1 MAEPPY
7 RDFYYPL
14 NVFMHVLTLAEG
26 DVSYLHY
33 GFFEADGETI
43 AAAQERSTAMLLAR
57 LPPPPARLLDVG
69 AGLGTTL
76 RRLTALG
83 YEVLGITPDEKQIAM
98 IRARHGD
105 AVQTRC
111 VRFEDLADRAGFDCL
126 VFQESSQ
133 YIDAEA
139 LFAKAAT
146 LTSHVLV
153 IDEFATETIA
163 ASGSLHP
170 LPEFLQ
176 AAARHGFTKSE
187 DIDVSEK
194 APPTIDYFI
203 DRLPIYRD
211 RLVADLGLTGTQIE
225 ELISSGR
232 NYRDLYRRGVY
243 TYRLLQF
250 RK

>member
-1 MAEPPY
+1 MVEPPY

-33 GFFEADGETI
+33 GFFEGAGETI

-83 YEVLGITPDEKQIAM
+83 YDALGITPDDRQIAM
-98 IRARHGD
+98 IRHRHGD
-105 AVQTRC
+105 AVHARC
-111 VRFEDLADRAGFDCL
+111 VRFEDLAESDEFECVL
-126 VFQESSQ
+126 FQESSQ

-146 LTSHVLV
+146 LTAHVLV
-153 IDEFATETIA
+153 IDEFATEA
-163 ASGSLHP
+163 LEAPGSLHP

-176 AAARHGFTKSE
+176 AAARHAFTKTE
-187 DIDVSEK
+187 EIDVSEK

-203 DRLPIYRD
+203 DRLPTYRD
-211 RLVADLGLTGTQIE
+211 RLVADLGLTDPQIE
-225 ELISSGR
+225 ELIASGR

>member
-33 GFFEADGETI
+33 GFFEAEGETI
-43 AAAQERSTAMLLAR
+43 AEAQERSTAMLLAR

-83 YEVLGITPDEKQIAM
+83 YEVLGITPDDKQIAM
-98 IRARHGD
+98 IRDRHGD
-105 AVQTRC
+105 AVHTRC
-111 VRFEDLADRAGFDCL
+111 VRFEDLADSGGFDC
-126 VFQESSQ
+126 VIFQESSQ
-133 YIDAEA
+133 YIAAEA

-146 LTSHVLV
+146 LTSHLLV
-153 IDEFATETIA
+153 IDEFATA
-163 ASGSLHP
+163 ALDAPGSLPP
-170 LPEFLQ
+170 LPEFLD
-176 AAARHGFTKSE
+176 AAVRHGFTKSE
-187 DIDVSEK
+187 EVDVSEK

-203 DRLPIYRD
+203 DRLPIYRH
-211 RLVADLGLTGTQIE
+211 RLIADLGLTDAQIE
-225 ELISSGR
+225 ELIDSGR
-232 NYRDLYRRGVY
+232 TYRDLYRRGVY